1 MNDFMSG
8 GVHRLWKDHFINS
21 LAPSPTTKLIDVAG
35 GTGDIAFRF
44 LDSVKRNHGGV
55 GQAQVTVLDINPAML
70 QVGRERALKLGYP
83 VDSPHI
89 SFQEA
94 NAEHLETIPDASVD
108 AYTIA
113 FGIRNCT
120 HIDKVISEAY
130 RVLKPG
136 GRFMVLEFSSVQNPI
151 IRR

>member
-1 MNDFMSG
+1 MSG

-21 LAPSPTTKLIDVAG
+21 LAPSPTKLIDVAG

-113 FGIRNCT
+113 FAFET
-120 HIDKVISEAY
+120 
-130 RVLKPG
+130 VLILT
-136 GRFMVLEFSSVQNPI
+136 RSSVKPI
-151 IRR
+151 VFLNLAVGSWCLNFPVF